1 MSAVKV
7 PARLRWAVDV
17 LGARPGERILE
28 IGCGRGVAIELLC
41 ERLDGGR
48 VVGIDRS
55 PAAIAAAEARNQA
68 HVRSGRVRLLNA
80 ALADASFDEHER
92 FDRVFAVN
100 VNAFWLDPAKEL
112 AAVRRVLAPG
122 ARLHLFYEPP
132 SPAQLER
139 AAEAC
144 AAFLREHDFTVGQ
157 VLRAEL
163 PPNLGLCIV
172 AAPGAGPGSPV
183 PGDSP

>member
-1 MSAVKV
+1 MTPRV

-17 LGARPGERILE
+17 LGAQPGERILE

-41 ERLDGGR
+41 EGTDAGL

-55 PAAIAAAEARNQA
+55 PAAIAAAEARNREHLA
-68 HVRSGRVRLLNA
+68 SGRVRLLRS
-80 ALADASFDEHER
+80 ALAEAEFEER

-100 VNAFWLDPAKEL
+100 VNVFWLGPAKEL

-122 ARLHLFYEPP
+122 GRLFLFYEPP
-132 SPAQLER
+132 SSAQLER

-144 AAFLREHDFTVGQ
+144 GAFLREHGWTVEQ
-157 VLRAEL
+157 TLRAEL
-163 PPNLGLCIV
+163 PPNLSLGIV
-172 AAPGAGPGSPV
+172 AAPSAP
-183 PGDSP
+183 

>member
-1 MSAVKV
+1 MTSRI
-7 PARLRWAVDV
+7 PARLQWAVDA
-17 LGARPGERILE
+17 LGAKPGERILE

-41 ERLDGGR
+41 ERLDSGS

-55 PAAIAAAEARNQA
+55 PAAIAAAEARNEA
-68 HVRSGRVRLLNA
+68 HVRSGRARLLNTPRA
-80 ALADASFDEHER
+80 EADFDER

-100 VNAFWLDPAKEL
+100 VNAFWLGPAKEL
-112 AAVRRVLAPG
+112 AVIRRALAPG
-122 ARLHLFYEPP
+122 GRLYLFYEPP

-144 AAFLREHDFTVGQ
+144 GAFLREHGFTAEQ

-172 AAPGAGPGSPV
+172 AAPGRPTVPGGSP
-183 PGDSP
+183 